1 MHSKFSMRIKTLLAL
16 LLLVWLAGCDSLS
29 LPFSTPPTATPGTLT
44 PGLPVTSSTPTLT
57 ELPPETENP
66 PAESGTPGTATTP
79 SGSIVL
85 HLWLPPGFDPEAGT
99 PAAELLKGR
108 LDEFSRRRPGI
119 RTDVRI
125 KALEGAG
132 GLLDSL
138 TTASAAAPLALPDLI
153 VLPRLTLETAALKGL
168 LHPFDGLT
176 NVLDNPDWYDF
187 ARQLAHLQN
196 TTFGLPIAG
205 DALVLVYRP
214 TIINAPPVDWTG
226 MLAVEHPLAFA
237 AADPQALVT
246 LGYYQF
252 ADGPL
257 VDEQGRPTL
266 VGDPL
271 VKVLDFYLQAE
282 QNGVLPYWITQYQT
296 DEQAWQAF
304 VSGETD
310 MVITWM
316 SRYLS
321 SMQADTAIAPIPT
334 ETGVLYTLANGWV
347 LALSTPHTDRQAL
360 GAELA
365 EYLTDG
371 EFLSRWSQ
379 AGGFIPPQPS
389 ALSRWTDSSLQ
400 ALIDRVAASARLIP
414 SSDLITSLGPP
425 LQEATVAVLKEQSE
439 PQMAAQAALEKVANP

>member
-1 MHSKFSMRIKTLLAL
+1 MHRKFSIKIKYLSAL
-16 LLLVWLAGCDSLS
+16 LLLTWLAGCDSIN
-29 LPFSTPPTATPGTLT
+29 LPFGTPPVATPGTLT
-44 PGLPVTSSTPTLT
+44 PGTSVASLTPSLT
-57 ELPPETENP
+57 ERPPDTEEP
-66 PAESGTPGTATTP
+66 PVVSGTPDAAMTP

-85 HLWLPPGFDPEAGT
+85 HLWLPPGFDPEAST
-99 PAAELLKGR
+99 PAAELLKAR
-108 LDEFSRRRPGI
+108 LEEFSRRRPGI

-125 KALEGAG
+125 KALEGTG

-138 TTASAAAPLALPDLI
+138 TTASAAAPLALPDLV
-153 VLPRLTLETAALKGL
+153 VLPRPTLETAALKGL

-196 TTFGLPIAG
+196 STFGLPIGG

-214 TIINAPPVDWTG
+214 TVVSAPPADWAS
-226 MLAVEHPLAFA
+226 MLTMEHPLAFA
-237 AADPQALVT
+237 ASDPQALVT

-252 ADGPL
+252 ANGPL

-266 VGDPL
+266 VDDPL
-271 VKVLDFYLQAE
+271 IKVLDFYQQAE
-282 QNGVLPYWITQYQT
+282 QNGVLPYWITQYQS

-316 SRYLS
+316 SRYLT

-334 ETGVLYTLANGWV
+334 ETGELYTLANGWV
-347 LALSTPHTDRQAL
+347 LALSTPHTDRQTL

-365 EYLTDG
+365 EYLTDSD
-371 EFLSRWSQ
+371 FLSQWSQ

-389 ALSRWTDSSLQ
+389 ALSGWTDGSLQ
-400 ALIDRVAASARLIP
+400 AQVARVAASARLIP
-414 SSDLITSLGPP
+414 STDLITSLGPP
-425 LQEATVAVLKEQSE
+425 LQEATVAVLKEQSD
-439 PQMAAQAALEKVANP
+439 PQMAARTAIDKVTNP